1 MGIHRYKKLHA
12 YGIFT
17 SDWQLTGLKRSD
29 VNQADIAPL
38 MASLIGL
45 SFPLNS
51 VGVLPLDYLNDTD
64 KYKAEALLSNAQQI
78 LASYQVSGKSG
89 LDFKFTQQT
98 KNILSIIFF
107 LL

>member
-1 MGIHRYKKLHA
+1 MRNLMHMTF
-12 YGIFT
+12 FT

-51 VGVLPLDYLNDTD
+51 VGVLPLDYLNNTD
-64 KYKAEALLSNAQQI
+64 KYKAEALLTNAQQI
-78 LASYQVSGKSG
+78 LASYQVSG
-89 LDFKFTQQT
+89 
-98 KNILSIIFF
+98 LSDLNLNLCIVWHHSSTSTCV
-107 LL
+107 L